1 MITLHNLST
10 GYGNHTVMQ
19 GINAELRQGEL
30 VSLLGP
36 NGVGKSTL
44 LRTLSAFLP
53 PLAGDI
59 RIGDKRLSQL
69 STRERSQLIGVVPT
83 ERTSVQHMTVRNMV
97 GMGRTPYTG
106 FWGGLN
112 DEDRRVVEDAMQKTG
127 IAHLQHRY
135 INTLSDG
142 ERQKVMI
149 AKAVAQETPIIL
161 LDEPTAFLDYP
172 SKVEMMRMLLR
183 LAHGMQ
189 KTIFLSTHDV
199 EMALQLSDRVW
210 LMEEGHITAGTPRQ
224 LAQDGYIAHFVCRE
238 GVQFDAQSLTIRLAN
253 PNPS

>member
-1 MITLHNLST
+1 MITLQNLST
-10 GYGNHTVMQ
+10 GYGQHLVMQ

-44 LRTLSAFLP
+44 LRTLSAFQP
-53 PLAGDI
+53 ALAGSI
-59 RIGDKRLSQL
+59 RIGGRPLSAL
-69 STRERSQLIGVVPT
+69 SIRERSRLIGVVLT
-83 ERTSVQHMTVRNMV
+83 ERTTVQHMTVRSMV

-106 FWGGLN
+106 FWGGLD
-112 DEDRRVVEDAMQKTG
+112 DEDRRVVDDAMQKTG
-127 IAHLQHRY
+127 IAHLQHRH

-172 SKVEMMRMLLR
+172 SKVDMMRMLLS

-189 KTIFLSTHDV
+189 KVIFLSTHDV

-210 LMEEGHITAGTPRQ
+210 LMEDGRLTTGTPRQ
-224 LAQDGYIAHFVCRE
+224 LARDGSISRFVCRG
-238 GVQFDAQSLTIRLAN
+238 GVSFDTQSLTIQLQPGA
-253 PNPS
+253 